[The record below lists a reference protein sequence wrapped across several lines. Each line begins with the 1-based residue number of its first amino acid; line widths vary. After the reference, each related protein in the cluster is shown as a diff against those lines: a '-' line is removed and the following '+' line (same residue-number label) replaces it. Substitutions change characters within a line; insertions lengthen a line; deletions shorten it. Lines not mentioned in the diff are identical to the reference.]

1 MSEVTIFKEALL
13 IDGNGGE
20 PADGAAV
27 VVEDGRIKEVS
38 LNGSGVN
45 LDGARVYNL
54 AGKTLMPGLIDA
66 HVHVGNIE
74 VVLDRTAA
82 LPPAVYVLEATR
94 NLERDLQLGFTT
106 LRDAGGLDY
115 SFRVAVNK
123 GLIKGPRLL
132 LSVNMLTQT
141 GGHGDKRGISREAN
155 VPRNSIGV
163 YPEICDGPDQVRR
176 AAREA
181 LRRGADLIKV
191 MADGGVASPSDK
203 LGQWQFEVDELK
215 AAVQVADA
223 VGTHVMAHC
232 YSDRAVQNCIAAGI
246 KTIEHGNL
254 VGPETAAQ
262 MAASGTYM
270 VPTLSVIHI
279 LAEEGRNH
287 GLDDFILGK
296 LNQVI
301 PRMMEG
307 LQAAYQAGVRI
318 GSGSDIIGPFQYM
331 KGREFGYKA
340 EIMSPMETLVSAT
353 RTNAEMLDLLDD
365 LGTVEA
371 GKLADLIV
379 IDGNPLDD
387 LGLFRNDRDGVAL
400 VMKEGRIYKD
410 RLAG

>member
-1 MSEVTIFKEALL
+1 MSETTIFKEALL

-38 LNGSGVN
+38 RNGSGVN
-45 LDGARVYNL
+45 IDGARVYNL

-74 VVLDRTAA
+74 VVLDRTTA
-82 LPPAVYVLEATR
+82 LPPAVYVLQATR

-307 LQAAYQAGVRI
+307 LQAAYRAGVRI

-331 KGREFGYKA
+331 KGREFAYKA
-340 EIMSPMETLVSAT
+340 EVMSPMESLVSAT

-365 LGTVEA
+365 LGTVEV

-387 LGLFRNDRDGVAL
+387 LSLFRDDRDGVAL

-410 RLAG
+410 RLAV

>member
-1 MSEVTIFKEALL
+1 MSETIIFKEALL

-27 VVEDGRIKEVS
+27 VVEDGRIREVS

-45 LDGARVYNL
+45 IDGAKVYNL

-74 VVLDRTAA
+74 VVMDRTAA

-181 LRRGADLIKV
+181 LRRGADWIKV

-203 LGQWQFEVDELK
+203 LGQWQFEVDELR
-215 AAVQVADA
+215 AAVQVAEA

-232 YSDRAVQNCIAAGI
+232 YSDRAVRNCIAAGI

-254 VGPETAAQ
+254 IGTETAAQ

-287 GLDDFILGK
+287 GLDDFILSK

-318 GSGSDIIGPFQYM
+318 GSGSDIIGPFQFM
-331 KGREFGYKA
+331 KGREFACKA
-340 EIMSPMETLVSAT
+340 EVMSPMETLVSAT

-387 LGLFRNDRDGVAL
+387 LSLFRDDRDGVML
-400 VMKEGRIYKD
+400 VMKEGKIYKN
-410 RLAG
+410 RLTG